1 VPEPADLEAVLRSA
15 GTSLGATEWHLV
27 TQQQVAELAEATD
40 AHE

>member
-1 VPEPADLEAVLRSA
+1 MPEPADLEAVLRSA

-27 TQQQVAELAEATD
+27 QQVAELAEATD